1 MRPTEHG
8 RENLISRQS
17 YANSIPVDES
27 RHKVPEP
34 GNCWISL
41 PRRPT
46 PSTLSHH
53 KSYRFG
59 RQGAKKHRQWELMP
73 IVGAH
78 STGFFF
84 RKWLFHDFFASD
96 SRRVDDFCELS
107 QCAYSTESNVHR
119 RTKRMDS
126 YTRQT
131 RFLFAAAPSTQHPN
145 QWSVN

>member
-1 MRPTEHG
+1 MQIRFPLTSQSTKFQSPAIVEFHFHAARP
-8 RENLISRQS
+8 
-17 YANSIPVDES
+17 
-27 RHKVPEP
+27 VP
-34 GNCWISL
+34 
-41 PRRPT
+41 
-46 PSTLSHH
+46 TLSHH

-107 QCAYSTESNVHR
+107 QCAYSTESNVYR
-119 RTKRMDS
+119 RTKRIDMN
-126 YTRQT
+126 TRQT
-131 RFLFAAAPSTQHPN
+131 GSCSMPPPTPHPN

>member
-1 MRPTEHG
+1 
-8 RENLISRQS
+8 
-17 YANSIPVDES
+17 
-27 RHKVPEP
+27 
-34 GNCWISL
+34 
-41 PRRPT
+41 
-46 PSTLSHH
+46 
-53 KSYRFG
+53 
-59 RQGAKKHRQWELMP
+59 MP

-119 RTKRMDS
+119 RTKGIAS

-131 RFLFAAAPSTQHPN
+131 QFPFAAAPHHTRINGVLISNWKYHGVTNTLPAPGLI
-145 QWSVN
+145 SCETF